1 MLQTADAD
9 ASTARPAPARMAL
22 LVINPKARQ
31 GKTDI
36 GPAMR
41 RLEAAGMTV
50 VLETFRSSGELS
62 ADIVRRGADMDLVVV
77 CGGDGTINAAARGIM
92 AVGKPMGILPL
103 GTANDLARTLGIPP
117 DPVGAAEI
125 IAAGVTR
132 RIDIGDVNGHP
143 FFNVASVGLSAELA
157 RSLTAETK
165 RRWGRFGYAVAA
177 VRALAAAR
185 PFRATIRSASGAEAS
200 VRTMQIAIGN
210 GVHYGGGNV
219 VDAAAAIDDGRL
231 DLYSLEV
238 ASVWKLALMLP
249 AFRNGRHGA
258 WKEVRTERCTAFD
271 IETRRPRPVNTDG
284 ELVTFTPAH
293 VRVIPDAVE
302 VFAPAPT

>member
-1 MLQTADAD
+1 MLQTAGAD
-9 ASTARPAPARMAL
+9 ASTARPLVARRAL

-31 GKTDI
+31 GRTDI
-36 GPAMR
+36 APAIH
-41 RLEAAGMTV
+41 RLEAAGLTV
-50 VLETFRSSGELS
+50 VQETFRTPGEAS
-62 ADIVRRGADMDLVVV
+62 EDIVRRNDDMDLVIV

-92 AVGKPMGILPL
+92 TVRKPMGILPL
-103 GTANDLARTLGIPP
+103 GTANDLARTLGIPV
-117 DPVGAAEI
+117 DPVAAADV
-125 IAAGVTR
+125 IAAGLTR
-132 RIDIGDVNGHP
+132 RIDVGEVNGHP
-143 FFNVASVGLSAELA
+143 FFNVASIGLSAELA
-157 RSLTAETK
+157 RSLTPDVK

-177 VRALAAAR
+177 FWALAAAR
-185 PFRATIRSASGAEAS
+185 PFTATIRSATGSEAT

-219 VDAAAAIDDGRL
+219 VDAAAAIDDGHL

-238 ASVWKLALMLP
+238 GSVWKLAFMLP

-271 IETRRPRPVNTDG
+271 IETRRRRPVNTDG

-293 VRVIPDAVE
+293 VRVIPDAIE
-302 VFAPAPT
+302 VFARAS

>member
-1 MLQTADAD
+1 MLQTADAH
-9 ASTARPAPARMAL
+9 ASTARPDVARRAL

-31 GKTDI
+31 GKADI
-36 GPAMR
+36 GPALR
-41 RLEAAGMTV
+41 RLEAAGLSV
-50 VLETFRSSGELS
+50 VQETFRSPGELS
-62 ADIVRRGADMDLVVV
+62 QDIVRRATEMDLVVV

-103 GTANDLARTLGIPP
+103 GTANDLARTLGIPA
-117 DPVGAAEI
+117 DPAGAADI
-125 IAAGVTR
+125 IAAGTTR
-132 RIDIGDVNGHP
+132 RIDVGDVNGHP
-143 FFNVASVGLSAELA
+143 FFNVASIGLSAELA

-177 VRALAAAR
+177 LRALAAAR

-293 VRVIPDAVE
+293 VRVIPDAIE
-302 VFAPAPT
+302 VFAPPPT